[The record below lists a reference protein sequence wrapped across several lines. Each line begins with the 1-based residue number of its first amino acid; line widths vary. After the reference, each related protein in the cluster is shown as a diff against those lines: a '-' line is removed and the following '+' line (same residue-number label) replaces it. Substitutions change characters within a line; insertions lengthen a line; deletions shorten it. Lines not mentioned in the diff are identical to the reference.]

1 MILHFEVSSV
11 DIEFV
16 ELQDIKSQPLRISA
30 SRG

>member
-1 MILHFEVSSV
+1 MILHFEASSV

-16 ELQDIKSQPLRISA
+16 ELQDIKSQLLRISA